1 MTKGIL
7 VKAEGSVSKLHPLFF
22 SCWLQ
27 KTEFLLVF
35 DLSQLTSFVDAII
48 FPLIGGLA
56 LMFAK
61 LSHGEAARWAE
72 KQFFAVLLVITVVT
86 LRTVITCHEIW
97 LVHTSTLGVMI
108 IGSLLI
114 PGQATAPSQDTS
126 VAV

>member
-1 MTKGIL
+1 ML
-7 VKAEGSVSKLHPLFF
+7 
-22 SCWLQ
+22 
-27 KTEFLLVF
+27 
-35 DLSQLTSFVDAII
+35 DLSQITSLVDAII

-86 LRTVITCHEIW
+86 LRTVINCHEIW
-97 LVHTSTLGVMI
+97 IVHTTTLGFMI
-108 IGSLLI
+108 VGSLMI
-114 PGQATAPSQDTS
+114 PGHANAPAHDTS

>member
-1 MTKGIL
+1 M
-7 VKAEGSVSKLHPLFF
+7 
-22 SCWLQ
+22 
-27 KTEFLLVF
+27 F

-48 FPLIGGLA
+48 FPLIGALA
-56 LMFAK
+56 LTFAK

-86 LRTVITCHEIW
+86 LRTVINCHEIW
-97 LVHTSTLGVMI
+97 IVHTTTLGGMI

-114 PGQATAPSQDTS
+114 PGHANVPSHDAS